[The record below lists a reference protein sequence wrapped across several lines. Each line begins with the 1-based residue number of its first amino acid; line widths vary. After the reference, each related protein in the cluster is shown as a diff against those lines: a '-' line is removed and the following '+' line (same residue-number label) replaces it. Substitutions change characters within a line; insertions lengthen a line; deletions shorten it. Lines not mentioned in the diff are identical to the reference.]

1 MYIEIPTIYPFF
13 NQSLKSIIVSNYVI
27 IVNLFKLQVEKCRT
41 WNTTEV
47 ETVYPTECPAP
58 EETSTD
64 CTSDCWSPGVDDVD
78 CPTTGKIS
86 FRITD
91 YYISSNRHI
100 ILVI

>member
-27 IVNLFKLQVEKCRT
+27 IVNLYKLQVEKCRT

-86 FRITD
+86 
-91 YYISSNRHI
+91 
-100 ILVI
+100 LELL

>member
-1 MYIEIPTIYPFF
+1 M
-13 NQSLKSIIVSNYVI
+13 
-27 IVNLFKLQVEKCRT
+27 NLFKLQVEKCRT

-86 FRITD
+86 FRITL
-91 YYISSNRHI
+91 I
-100 ILVI
+100 IIYHQTEFL